1 MLKQPTEQPKDA
13 DLDLSNMLWTPD
25 DDNAPV
31 VPTKEEVDKVNF
43 DKDAKKQGVH
53 VSVQHKAI
61 SQVLQ
66 ELTCIPKDV
75 ANVLT
80 KTDSSDVIKACEFAE
95 QRGYSA
101 FVSLG
106 RMVLDADNGDAMTH
120 QLTTAMGDVWDRTD
134 YTHLNGQDMAVV
146 NQRLQEELQKAYN
159 AVELIEDKWDD
170 GRDEAARK
178 NNEAAIR
185 TWIDDYT
192 LPLTKVAR
200 ELHYLVHQKRELEEE
215 KIERPKYTSLGE
227 ALKANDIPEFT
238 RLLKKQGYD
247 KTNRAD
253 LEVLNKLMTH
263 AVKNGL
269 AGAIEPLAATGA
281 DVNSLNDA
289 GRTLFMQAIEA
300 GRLDVAKEL
309 KNNGALVRQKDLNG
323 VTELVIATKGG
334 FVDAM
339 EYLVEELKMDATDS
353 DYGINASC
361 WKGYT
366 ALVYAASAEQK
377 GAVQYL
383 LSQGADPTHEVWYEE
398 NATPDCYTEDP
409 ELEEILMNAQV
420 AWANAHATAKAPKLE
435 SGRVGQKLAR

>member
-1 MLKQPTEQPKDA
+1 MLKQPVEQPKGA
-13 DLDLSNMLWTPD
+13 EIDLSDMLWTPD
-25 DDNAPV
+25 SDTAPA
-31 VPTKEEVDKVNF
+31 VPTKEEVEKVNI

-53 VSVQHKAI
+53 VSVQHQAI

-80 KTDSSDVIKACEFAE
+80 KKDPADVIKACEFAE

-106 RMVLDADNGDAMTH
+106 RMVLDAENGDAMTH
-120 QLTTAMGDVWDRTD
+120 QLTTSMGDLWDRTD
-134 YTHLNGQDMAVV
+134 YAYLNGQAMEGV
-146 NQRLQEELQKAYN
+146 NQRLQEELQKAYD
-159 AVELIEDKWDD
+159 ALETLEDKWND
-170 GRDEAARK
+170 GRGDAARK
-178 NNEAAIR
+178 NNEEAIR
-185 TWIDDYT
+185 AWIDAYT

-215 KIERPKYTSLGE
+215 KIERPKYSSLGE

-238 RLLKKQGYD
+238 RLLKKQKYD
-247 KTNRAD
+247 KTNRED
-253 LEVLNKLMTH
+253 FEVLNKLMAHT
-263 AVKNGL
+263 VKNGL
-269 AGAIEPLAATGA
+269 AGAVAPLAEAGA
-281 DVNSLNDA
+281 DINALNDS
-289 GRTLFMQAIEA
+289 GRTLFMQALEA
-300 GRLDVAKEL
+300 GRLDLAKEL
-309 KNNGALVRQKDLNG
+309 KNHGAAVRQKDLNG

-339 EYLVEELKMDATDS
+339 EYLVEELKMDATDAE
-353 DYGINASC
+353 YGINSSC

-377 GAVQYL
+377 GAVNYL
-383 LSQGADPTHEVWYEE
+383 LSQGANPTHEVWYEE

-409 ELEEILMNAQV
+409 EIEAILLTAQ
-420 AWANAHATAKAPKLE
+420 ANWNQSHAVPKAPKP
-435 SGRVGQKLAR
+435 